1 MVRKASR
8 VVAVSA
14 AIAGLVVGVSQSPW
28 LAPTSARADAT
39 APACSWAGESDERD
53 VKIGAPDLD
62 ADYWYGALDGAAGSQ
77 IEITGS
83 FPHAR
88 YFSFTLYSSDQQA
101 LTSIY
106 DQQIVPDAGNYNPY
120 LGRGAPGEP
129 SRYTL
134 HVLFE
139 DAPAKPAPNTVYAG
153 RATATNSV
161 GFMILRIYLPVGSVS
176 GGVEF
181 PQIEVLTASGAT
193 EVDEGP
199 CSTTPP
205 SFGAWYWQDQ
215 AQSSAPPGQS
225 TPADGTTSPPVWTRS
240 FDNGFGNQQNSYLQ
254 VLVSHHWGQLVVA
267 HFRAPT
273 FPNTTAG
280 QPVYGGYDLRY
291 WSICTYDSSGTA
303 VFGCAPDYQFP
314 QTGGW
319 VTLAVS
325 DPAHRPRNATSA
337 DGVAWLPWSSNNEI
351 QIMERNMLPAAR
363 FTGASQQIGTPAQN
377 PEAAQIM
384 GTYYPTSAYCATAT
398 FECGG
403 WQACHRLSRERSPAG
418 APPPGMPGARHQPG
432 RSSVR
437 ASDWSGW
444 VPAAPRCAGCSPATG
459 RWPTRASTSSVSL
472 LARESESA
480 SSTVRQCWR

>member
-267 HFRAPT
+267 HFRAR
-273 FPNTTAG
+273 
-280 QPVYGGYDLRY
+280 D
-291 WSICTYDSSGTA
+291 
-303 VFGCAPDYQFP
+303 
-314 QTGGW
+314 
-319 VTLAVS
+319 VS
-325 DPAHRPRNATSA
+325 QHHCR
-337 DGVAWLPWSSNNEI
+337 
-351 QIMERNMLPAAR
+351 
-363 FTGASQQIGTPAQN
+363 
-377 PEAAQIM
+377 
-384 GTYYPTSAYCATAT
+384 
-398 FECGG
+398 
-403 WQACHRLSRERSPAG
+403 PAG
-418 APPPGMPGARHQPG
+418 
-432 RSSVR
+432 
-437 ASDWSGW
+437 
-444 VPAAPRCAGCSPATG
+444 
-459 RWPTRASTSSVSL
+459 L
-472 LARESESA
+472 
-480 SSTVRQCWR
+480 WRL